1 MARLFSEEVLAGLHS
16 DGPRNRAESGGA
28 AGVGG
33 GSGDI
38 PLLGFDCGSSPPDPR
53 TDAVPL
59 IPVRMLNEFT
69 YCHRLA
75 YLEWVQGEWSDS
87 LDTLDG
93 EFGHRNVDRD
103 DQRPVPA
110 GTRPTSQDGVESGEM
125 AAATGPTAGDPP
137 VDPAADLVDSL
148 PAAPTEQPVQ
158 YARHTPRPAAAPE
171 GEDVLHARSL
181 QLESPREGLVA
192 KLDLLELEGNVVT
205 PVDYK
210 RGKPPANGVGAWE
223 PELVQLCAQALI
235 LRDNGYQCESGVLY
249 YIAARRRVPVMF
261 DSLLVE
267 RTRELVRGLREMA
280 ARGTIPP
287 PLEDS
292 PKCPRCSLV
301 GICLPDETNFVR
313 AWQTGAEPVPPIP
326 EPALNP
332 GETGTQDTPRH
343 ESRRLSGDEV
353 GDELLKMFGG
363 DVADGVS
370 PGQLPEPVIPAGR
383 PIASQGSS
391 ATKPPDKPASK
402 VRRLLPELSQ
412 ALPLYVQT
420 QGTVVGKAGDRL
432 TVKLQG
438 SELASLRLLDVSQV
452 CLFGNVM
459 VSAQALRE
467 LMGRGIPIVHLSY
480 GGWFCGL
487 TMGLTH
493 RNVEL
498 RIRQYQLAGD
508 ELGALRIARALV
520 AGKLRNCRTLLRR
533 HLPESRGEVL
543 KQLADWTR
551 RVERADS
558 AATLLGLEGMAA
570 KSYFAD
576 FFSLLPDQPQ
586 FDPRGRNRRPPRDPV
601 NAVLSFV
608 YALLTKEVAVALQ
621 SVGFDALLG
630 FLHRP
635 RYGRPSLAL
644 DLMEEFRPLIGDSTT
659 LTVFN
664 NREVT
669 ADSFVFRA
677 GGVALTEAGRRAVMA
692 AYERRLQHEV
702 THPLFGY
709 KASYRRILEVQA
721 RLLARHVLGE
731 LDQYPSFTTR

>member
-1 MARLFSEEVLAGLHS
+1 MPQLLFPEFAEIPRRGPSIGPPPRDGLGATTGDPLA
-16 DGPRNRAESGGA
+16 
-28 AGVGG
+28 
-33 GSGDI
+33 
-38 PLLGFDCGSSPPDPR
+38 PDPR

-69 YCHRLA
+69 YCPRLA
-75 YLEWVQGEWSDS
+75 YLEWVQGEWADS

-103 DQRPVPA
+103 DQRHVPA
-110 GTRPTSQDGVESGEM
+110 GTLQATQPDSRLNASSVADAP
-125 AAATGPTAGDPP
+125 AAD
-137 VDPAADLVDSL
+137 VAADLVETI
-148 PAAPTEQPVQ
+148 PPAPTEQPVQ
-158 YARHTPRPAAAPE
+158 YARREPREAATPE
-171 GEDVLHARSL
+171 GDDVLHARSL

-192 KLDLLELEGNVVT
+192 KLDLLELEGNVAT

-210 RGKPPANGVGAWE
+210 RGKPPANGQGAWE

-235 LRDNGYQCESGVLY
+235 LRDNGYQCDSGVLY
-249 YIAARRRVPVMF
+249 YIAARRRVSVTF
-261 DSLLVE
+261 DAILID
-267 RTRELVRGLREMA
+267 RTRELVHSLRDMA

-301 GICLPDETNFVR
+301 GICLPDETNFLR
-313 AWQTGAEPVPPIP
+313 AWRTGEDPTPLEPTLPEPLGPEPVGPESPVDPPAATAP
-326 EPALNP
+326 PLTAD
-332 GETGTQDTPRH
+332 Q
-343 ESRRLSGDEV
+343 V
-353 GDELLKMFGG
+353 GDELLQMFGG
-363 DVADGVS
+363 VATPS
-370 PGQLPEPVIPAGR
+370 E
-383 PIASQGSS
+383 
-391 ATKPPDKPASK
+391 PASTPPQTRPAPERPLMK
-402 VRRLLPELSQ
+402 GVGARGRAVTPVRRLLPELSQ

-420 QGTVVGKAGDRL
+420 QGAVVGKSGDRL

-438 SELASLRLLDVSQV
+438 ADLASFRMLDVSQV

-459 VSAQALRE
+459 VSAQAVRE
-467 LMGRGIPIVHLSY
+467 LMGRGIPIAHLSY

-487 TMGLTH
+487 TTGLTH

-508 ELGALRIARALV
+508 DLASLRIARAV
-520 AGKLRNCRTLLRR
+520 VSGKLRNGRTLLRR

-543 KQLADWTR
+543 RQLADWTK
-551 RVERADS
+551 RVERAES
-558 AATLLGLEGMAA
+558 AETLLGLEGMAA
-570 KSYFAD
+570 KAYFAS

-621 SVGFDALLG
+621 SVGFDPLLG

-644 DLMEEFRPLIGDSTT
+644 DLMEEFRPLIADSTT

-677 GGVALTEAGRRAVMA
+677 GGVALTETGRRSVLA

-731 LDQYPSFTTR
+731 LDEYPSFTTR

>member
-1 MARLFSEEVLAGLHS
+1 MSRLFSDESLAGLLR
-16 DGPRNRAESGGA
+16 GPA
-28 AGVGG
+28 ATAVRDASVTTADPG
-33 GSGDI
+33 
-38 PLLGFDCGSSPPDPR
+38 PLAPDPR
-53 TDAVPL
+53 TDEVPL

-69 YCHRLA
+69 YCPRLA
-75 YLEWVQGEWSDS
+75 YLEWVQGEWADS
-87 LDTLDG
+87 LETLDG

-103 DQRPVPA
+103 DSRHVPA
-110 GTRPTSQDGVESGEM
+110 GTLLAPQGGAQSGGVATAPGAPAVDPSADP
-125 AAATGPTAGDPP
+125 AA
-137 VDPAADLVDSL
+137 DPAADLVDSL
-148 PAAPTEQPVQ
+148 PPAPAEQPVQ
-158 YARHTPRPAAAPE
+158 YARHSPRPAVAPE
-171 GEDVLHARSL
+171 GDDVLHARSL

-192 KLDLLELEGNVVT
+192 KLDLLELEGNLVT

-235 LRDNGYQCESGVLY
+235 LRDNGYQCDSGVLY
-249 YIAARRRVPVMF
+249 YIAARRRVPVTF
-261 DSLLVE
+261 DAVLIE

-280 ARGTIPP
+280 ARAAIPP

-301 GICLPDETNFVR
+301 GICLPDETNFLR
-313 AWQTGAEPVPPIP
+313 AWHTGEEPAAPQP
-326 EPALNP
+326 EPALHP
-332 GETGTQDTPRH
+332 GDTATTDAAPAD
-343 ESRRLSGDEV
+343 SQRLSGDDV
-353 GDELLKMFGG
+353 GDELLRMFGG
-363 DVADGVS
+363 AAAVIETQPKSAK
-370 PGQLPEPVIPAGR
+370 PPEPADRLAAPPA
-383 PIASQGSS
+383 
-391 ATKPPDKPASK
+391 ATTPAARGKPVPE

-487 TMGLTH
+487 TLGLTH

-508 ELGALRIARALV
+508 ELGSLRIARALV

-570 KSYFAD
+570 KAYFAG

-644 DLMEEFRPLIGDSTT
+644 DLMEEFRPLIADSTT

-669 ADSFVFRA
+669 AESFVFRA
-677 GGVALTEAGRRAVMA
+677 GGVALTEAGRRSVLA

-731 LDQYPSFTTR
+731 LDEYPSFTTR